1 MSDSV
6 IRRLNECASGGAAS
20 AEYES
25 SATLVFTYGGRILLD
40 APDVVD
46 DEDADVVANPAID
59 FIVPADTG

>member
-1 MSDSV
+1 M
-6 IRRLNECASGGAAS
+6 L
-20 AEYES
+20 
-25 SATLVFTYGGRILLD
+25 TYGGRILLD